1 MFRWNTGAQVV
12 DSSESV
18 VKQVAAVNREGL
30 NMDVSRV
37 RRSFSEVRPTVSDAV
52 AFFCD
57 KLLTSAPELR
67 PIFEPLCSVKNR
79 FPLAQ
84 AIIRVVDGS
93 DNLEET
99 GKYLRSLGRP
109 LHQAGFRE
117 EHCAH
122 LARAMIATLR
132 HYLKEG
138 WSAELEDQWILLLGF
153 AADQILEGA
162 REPKKL
168 PKAEAK
174 GTASTPVFAMDLDSP
189 SLAKRVSQQK
199 VIEPTQVPTLAEVKD
214 LHQLVRL
221 TARNLLQRAL
231 EEEMDGEFMRLARRR
246 AASALAQA
254 VREEADLLQT
264 SLDSSRK
271 TNRLKSM

>member
-1 MFRWNTGAQVV
+1 
-12 DSSESV
+12 
-18 VKQVAAVNREGL
+18 
-30 NMDVSRV
+30 MDVSRV
-37 RRSFSEVRPTVSDAV
+37 RRSFSEVRPEVSDAV

-57 KLLTSAPELR
+57 KLSTSAPELR

-93 DNLEET
+93 DNLEEI
-99 GKYLRSLGRP
+99 GSYLRSLGRP
-109 LHQAGFRE
+109 LYQAGFRE

-132 HYLKEG
+132 HFLKEK

-153 AADQILEGA
+153 AADQVLEGA
-162 REPKKL
+162 REPQKTSV
-168 PKAEAK
+168 AEAQK
-174 GTASTPVFAMDLDSP
+174 TGPAP
-189 SLAKRVSQQK
+189 SRVYSMAFDDHRMPKQAPHQRVSETAHAPPLQ
-199 VIEPTQVPTLAEVKD
+199 EVKD

-231 EEEMDGEFMRLARRR
+231 EEEMDGEFMRLARKR

-271 TNRLKSM
+271 SNRLRSV